1 MKTYK
6 RIGRLSLLAAAVA
19 LTGCGDQDDE
29 SSTSTRDDDREVIRL
44 SYAFFA
50 PAQSFPAIQMERW
63 ANEVSER
70 TDGKV
75 DVALFPGG
83 TLLSANNMYDGV
95 LNGVAD
101 IGLSATSYEPGRFP
115 LINLAGSLTGQNVN
129 SEIASRTVY
138 QLTQEYGQQMSG
150 LENFKVITAFTSE
163 PAYLQT
169 IEPVRQLEDAQGL
182 EIRISGDNSRALD
195 ALGMTAVGMSQAETG
210 EALQSGII
218 DGYASSREVLMDLQ
232 FARTVKYV
240 TDYPLTNTIFAAVM
254 TQEKWASL
262 PAEVQEVMEE
272 LAPEMA
278 GFTGHYLDEQI
289 QRSLEWSQAE
299 EGVEI
304 ISLTQEEAARWNE
317 RLAPINE
324 AILSDA
330 EAQGLPAREFETRM
344 KELVDTYRAEPL

>member
-1 MKTYK
+1 MKSRK
-6 RIGRLSLLAAAVA
+6 WIGRLSLLVAAVTLA
-19 LTGCGDQDDE
+19 GCSDREDE
-29 SSTSTRDDDREVIRL
+29 SSASTRDESPEVIKL

-63 ANEVSER
+63 ANEISER
-70 TDGKV
+70 TNGRV
-75 DVALFPGG
+75 EVALFPGG

-115 LINLAGSLTGQNVN
+115 LINLTGSLTGQNVN

-138 QLTQEYGQQMSG
+138 QLIQEYGQQMTG
-150 LENFKVITAFTSE
+150 LEGFKVITAFTSE

-169 IEPVRQLEDAQGL
+169 IEPVRHLEDAQGL

-210 EALQSGII
+210 EALQAGII

-254 TQEKWASL
+254 TQEKWESL
-262 PAEVQEVMEE
+262 PTQVQEVMEE

-278 GFTGHYLDEQI
+278 AFTGQYLDEQI

-304 ISLTQEEAARWNE
+304 ISLSEEEAARWGE
-317 RLAPINE
+317 RLAPVND
-324 AILSDA
+324 AILDGA
-330 EAQGLPAREFETRM
+330 EAQGLPARELETRM
-344 KELVDTYRAEPL
+344 KELFNTYRDELL